1 MSKNNNNNGNRPVV
15 ENTEVIKES
24 VKVMNE
30 VETLVV
36 KEAPV
41 APKAPE
47 VEQTPVVEEVIEV
60 IEPTEEVKEEVI
72 EVIEPKEE
80 VKVVEGV
87 IINGHS
93 IPVEEHEKEKSHNVF
108 IEDIKPIIPLGGVK
122 GPLSIKLTESVI
134 KHVLSFGY
142 RVATLNEDGS
152 RFYVHTDTN
161 GKLKVKK

>member
-15 ENTEVIKES
+15 ENTEVIQES

-30 VETLVV
+30 VETPVV

-47 VEQTPVVEEVIEV
+47 VKQTPVEET
-60 IEPTEEVKEEVI
+60 PKEEVKQEVK
-72 EVIEPKEE
+72 EDPVQPVREE

-87 IINGHS
+87 IINGYS
-93 IPVEEHEKEKSHNVF
+93 IPVEDHKKEESHNVF

-152 RFYVHTDTN
+152 RFYVHTDAN

>member
-1 MSKNNNNNGNRPVV
+1 MSKNNNNNGNRPV

-24 VKVMNE
+24 DEVMNE
-30 VETLVV
+30 VETTVV

-41 APKAPE
+41 ADEAPE
-47 VEQTPVVEEVIEV
+47 VEQTPIVG
-60 IEPTEEVKEEVI
+60 EEVKQEVK
-72 EVIEPKEE
+72 EAPVQPVREE

-93 IPVEEHEKEKSHNVF
+93 IPVEDHKKEKSHNVF

-152 RFYVHTDTN
+152 RFYVHTDAN

>member
-1 MSKNNNNNGNRPVV
+1 MSKNNNGNRPVV
-15 ENTEVIKES
+15 ENTEVVKES

-30 VETLVV
+30 VETPVV

-41 APKAPE
+41 APEVPEVKQTPIEEVKQEVKEAPVAPE
-47 VEQTPVVEEVIEV
+47 VPEVKQTPI
-60 IEPTEEVKEEVI
+60 
-72 EVIEPKEE
+72 EE

-93 IPVEEHEKEKSHNVF
+93 IPVEEHKKEKSHNVF

-134 KHVLSFGY
+134 RHVLSFGY

-152 RFYVHTDTN
+152 RFYVHTDAN

>member
-1 MSKNNNNNGNRPVV
+1 MSKNNNNNGNRPV

-24 VKVMNE
+24 DEVMNE
-30 VETLVV
+30 VETTVV

-41 APKAPE
+41 ADEAPE
-47 VEQTPVVEEVIEV
+47 VKQTPVVR
-60 IEPTEEVKEEVI
+60 EEVKQEVK
-72 EVIEPKEE
+72 EAPVQPVREE

-93 IPVEEHEKEKSHNVF
+93 IPVEDHKKEESHNVF

-152 RFYVHTDTN
+152 RFYVHTDAN

>member
-1 MSKNNNNNGNRPVV
+1 MSKNNNNNGNRPV

-24 VKVMNE
+24 DEVMNE
-30 VETLVV
+30 VETPV

-41 APKAPE
+41 APKATE
-47 VEQTPVVEEVIEV
+47 VEQTPVVR
-60 IEPTEEVKEEVI
+60 EEVKQEVK
-72 EVIEPKEE
+72 EAPVQPVREE

-93 IPVEEHEKEKSHNVF
+93 IPVEDHKKEESHNVF

-152 RFYVHTDTN
+152 RFYVHTDAN

>member
-15 ENTEVIKES
+15 ENTEVIQES

-30 VETLVV
+30 VETPVV

-41 APKAPE
+41 APEVPE
-47 VEQTPVVEEVIEV
+47 VKQTPVVK
-60 IEPTEEVKEEVI
+60 EEVKEEVK
-72 EVIEPKEE
+72 EAPVQPVREE
-80 VKVVEGV
+80 VKVIDGV
-87 IINGHS
+87 VINGHS
-93 IPVEEHEKEKSHNVF
+93 IPVEEHKKEKSHNVF

-122 GPLSIKLTESVI
+122 GPLSINLTESVI

>member
-15 ENTEVIKES
+15 ENTEVIQES

-30 VETLVV
+30 VETPVV
-36 KEAPV
+36 KETPV
-41 APKAPE
+41 APEVPE
-47 VEQTPVVEEVIEV
+47 VKQTPVVK
-60 IEPTEEVKEEVI
+60 EEVKEEVK
-72 EVIEPKEE
+72 EAPVQPVREE
-80 VKVVEGV
+80 VKVIDGV
-87 IINGHS
+87 VINGHS
-93 IPVEEHEKEKSHNVF
+93 IPVEDHKKEKSHNVF

-122 GPLSIKLTESVI
+122 GPLSINLTESVI
-134 KHVLSFGY
+134 THVLSFGY

>member
-1 MSKNNNNNGNRPVV
+1 MSKNNNGNRPVV
-15 ENTEVIKES
+15 ENTEVIQES

-30 VETLVV
+30 VETPV

-47 VEQTPVVEEVIEV
+47 VKQTPVVREEVEQ
-60 IEPTEEVKEEVI
+60 EVKEAPVQP
-72 EVIEPKEE
+72 VREE

-93 IPVEEHEKEKSHNVF
+93 IPVEDHKKEKSHNVF

-152 RFYVHTDTN
+152 RFYVHTDAN

>member
-15 ENTEVIKES
+15 ENTEVIQES

-30 VETLVV
+30 VETPV

-41 APKAPE
+41 ADEAPE
-47 VEQTPVVEEVIEV
+47 VEQTPVVR
-60 IEPTEEVKEEVI
+60 EEVKQEVK
-72 EVIEPKEE
+72 EAPVQPVREE

-93 IPVEEHEKEKSHNVF
+93 IPVEDHKKEESHNVF

-152 RFYVHTDTN
+152 RFYVHTDAN

>member
-15 ENTEVIKES
+15 ENTEVIQES

-30 VETLVV
+30 VETPV

-41 APKAPE
+41 APEAPE
-47 VEQTPVVEEVIEV
+47 VKQTPVVR
-60 IEPTEEVKEEVI
+60 
-72 EVIEPKEE
+72 EE

-152 RFYVHTDTN
+152 RFYVHTDAN

>member
-15 ENTEVIKES
+15 ENTEVIQES

-30 VETLVV
+30 VETPVV

-41 APKAPE
+41 APKATE
-47 VEQTPVVEEVIEV
+47 VEQTPVEETPKEEVKQ
-60 IEPTEEVKEEVI
+60 EVKEELV
-72 EVIEPKEE
+72 EPVVEE

-93 IPVEEHEKEKSHNVF
+93 IPVEEHKKEKSHNVF

-134 KHVLSFGY
+134 RHVLSFGY

-152 RFYVHTDTN
+152 RFYVHTDAN

>member
-1 MSKNNNNNGNRPVV
+1 MSKNNNSNGNRPVV

-24 VKVMNE
+24 VEVMNE
-30 VETLVV
+30 VETVVV

-47 VEQTPVVEEVIEV
+47 VEQTPVEE
-60 IEPTEEVKEEVI
+60 T
-72 EVIEPKEE
+72 PKEE

-93 IPVEEHEKEKSHNVF
+93 IPVEEHKKEESHNVF

-161 GKLKVKK
+161 GELKVKK

>member
-1 MSKNNNNNGNRPVV
+1 MSKNNNNVNTPV
-15 ENTEVIKES
+15 ENVTEPIKKEE
-24 VKVMNE
+24 VKVE
-30 VETLVV
+30 E
-36 KEAPV
+36 
-41 APKAPE
+41 PK
-47 VEQTPVVEEVIEV
+47 V
-60 IEPTEEVKEEVI
+60 EEVKEEVI
-72 EVIEPKEE
+72 TVQGVKEEVKKEE

-93 IPVEEHEKEKSHNVF
+93 IPVEDHKKEESHNVF

-152 RFYVHTDTN
+152 RFYVHTDAN

>member
-1 MSKNNNNNGNRPVV
+1 MSKNNNNGNRPV

-24 VKVMNE
+24 DEVMNE
-30 VETLVV
+30 VETPVV

-41 APKAPE
+41 APKATE
-47 VEQTPVVEEVIEV
+47 VEQTPVVR
-60 IEPTEEVKEEVI
+60 EEVKQEVK
-72 EVIEPKEE
+72 EAPVQPVREE

-93 IPVEEHEKEKSHNVF
+93 IPVEDHKKEKSHNVF

-152 RFYVHTDTN
+152 RFYVHTDAN

>member
-15 ENTEVIKES
+15 ENTEVIEES

-41 APKAPE
+41 APEVPE
-47 VEQTPVVEEVIEV
+47 VEQTPVEETPKEEVKQ
-60 IEPTEEVKEEVI
+60 EVKEELV
-72 EVIEPKEE
+72 EPVVEE

-93 IPVEEHEKEKSHNVF
+93 IPVEDHKKEKSHNVF

-134 KHVLSFGY
+134 RHVLSFGY

-152 RFYVHTDTN
+152 RFYVHTDAN

>member
-24 VKVMNE
+24 VEVMNE
-30 VETLVV
+30 VETPVV

-41 APKAPE
+41 ADEAPE
-47 VEQTPVVEEVIEV
+47 VKEAPVQ
-60 IEPTEEVKEEVI
+60 PA
-72 EVIEPKEE
+72 KEE
-80 VKVVEGV
+80 VKVVDGL

-93 IPVEEHEKEKSHNVF
+93 IPVEEHKKEISHNVF

-152 RFYVHTDTN
+152 RFYVHKDAN
-161 GKLKVKK
+161 GELKVKK

>member
-1 MSKNNNNNGNRPVV
+1 MSKNNNNGNRPV

-24 VKVMNE
+24 DEVMNE
-30 VETLVV
+30 VETTVV

-41 APKAPE
+41 ADEAPE
-47 VEQTPVVEEVIEV
+47 VEQTPVEET
-60 IEPTEEVKEEVI
+60 PKEEVKQEVK
-72 EVIEPKEE
+72 EAPVQPVREE

-93 IPVEEHEKEKSHNVF
+93 IPVEDHKKEKSHNVF

-152 RFYVHTDTN
+152 RFYVHTDAN

>member
-1 MSKNNNNNGNRPVV
+1 MSKNNNGNRPVV
-15 ENTEVIKES
+15 ENTEV
-24 VKVMNE
+24 MNE
-30 VETLVV
+30 VETPVV

-41 APKAPE
+41 APEVPEVKQTPVEEVKQEVKEAPE
-47 VEQTPVVEEVIEV
+47 VPEVPEVKQTPI
-60 IEPTEEVKEEVI
+60 
-72 EVIEPKEE
+72 EE

-93 IPVEEHEKEKSHNVF
+93 IPVEEHKKEKSHNVF

-152 RFYVHTDTN
+152 RFYVHTDAN

>member
-15 ENTEVIKES
+15 ENTEVIQES

-30 VETLVV
+30 VETPVV

-47 VEQTPVVEEVIEV
+47 VKQTPVEET
-60 IEPTEEVKEEVI
+60 PKEEVKQEVK
-72 EVIEPKEE
+72 EAPVQPVREE

-87 IINGHS
+87 IINGYS
-93 IPVEEHEKEKSHNVF
+93 IPVEDHKKEESHNVF

-152 RFYVHTDTN
+152 RFYEHTDAN

>member
-24 VKVMNE
+24 DEVMNE
-30 VETLVV
+30 VETTVV

-41 APKAPE
+41 ADEAPE
-47 VEQTPVVEEVIEV
+47 VEQTPVVREEVKQ
-60 IEPTEEVKEEVI
+60 EVKEELV
-72 EVIEPKEE
+72 EPVVEE

-93 IPVEEHEKEKSHNVF
+93 IPVEDHKKEESHNVF

-152 RFYVHTDTN
+152 RFYVHTDAN

>member
-24 VKVMNE
+24 DEVMNE
-30 VETLVV
+30 VETPVV

-41 APKAPE
+41 ADEAPE
-47 VEQTPVVEEVIEV
+47 VEQTPIVG
-60 IEPTEEVKEEVI
+60 EEVKQEVK
-72 EVIEPKEE
+72 EAPVQPVREE

-93 IPVEEHEKEKSHNVF
+93 IPVEDHKKEKSHNVF

-152 RFYVHTDTN
+152 RFYVHTDAN

>member
-15 ENTEVIKES
+15 ENTEVIQES

-30 VETLVV
+30 VETPV

-41 APKAPE
+41 APEAPE
-47 VEQTPVVEEVIEV
+47 APVVK
-60 IEPTEEVKEEVI
+60 EEVKEEVK
-72 EVIEPKEE
+72 EAPVEPVREE

-93 IPVEEHEKEKSHNVF
+93 IPVEDHKKEESHNVF

-134 KHVLSFGY
+134 RHVLSFGY

>member
-15 ENTEVIKES
+15 ENTEVIQES

-30 VETLVV
+30 VETPVV
-36 KEAPV
+36 EEAPV
-41 APKAPE
+41 APKATE
-47 VEQTPVVEEVIEV
+47 VEQTPVEET
-60 IEPTEEVKEEVI
+60 PKEEVKQEVK
-72 EVIEPKEE
+72 EAPVQPVREE

-93 IPVEEHEKEKSHNVF
+93 IPVEDHKKEKSHNVF

-152 RFYVHTDTN
+152 RFYVHTDAN

>member
-15 ENTEVIKES
+15 ENTEVIQES

-30 VETLVV
+30 VETPV

-41 APKAPE
+41 APEVPE
-47 VEQTPVVEEVIEV
+47 VKQTPI
-60 IEPTEEVKEEVI
+60 EEVKQEVK
-72 EVIEPKEE
+72 EAPVQPVIEE

-93 IPVEEHEKEKSHNVF
+93 IPVEEHKKEKSHDVF

>member
-15 ENTEVIKES
+15 ENTEVIQES

-30 VETLVV
+30 VETPV

-41 APKAPE
+41 APEAPE
-47 VEQTPVVEEVIEV
+47 VKQTPVEET
-60 IEPTEEVKEEVI
+60 PEEET
-72 EVIEPKEE
+72 PKEE

-93 IPVEEHEKEKSHNVF
+93 IPVEEHKKEESHNVF

>member
-1 MSKNNNNNGNRPVV
+1 MSKNNNSNGNRPVV

-24 VKVMNE
+24 VEVMNE

-41 APKAPE
+41 APEAPE
-47 VEQTPVVEEVIEV
+47 VKQTPVEE
-60 IEPTEEVKEEVI
+60 T
-72 EVIEPKEE
+72 PKEE

-93 IPVEEHEKEKSHNVF
+93 IPVEEHKKEESHNVF

>member
-24 VKVMNE
+24 DEVMNE
-30 VETLVV
+30 VETTVV

-41 APKAPE
+41 ADEAPE
-47 VEQTPVVEEVIEV
+47 VEQTPVEETPKEEVKQ
-60 IEPTEEVKEEVI
+60 EVKEELV
-72 EVIEPKEE
+72 EPVVEE

-93 IPVEEHEKEKSHNVF
+93 IPVEDHKKEKSHNVF

-152 RFYVHTDTN
+152 RFYVHTDAN

>member
-1 MSKNNNNNGNRPVV
+1 MSKNNNGNRPV

-30 VETLVV
+30 VETTVV

-41 APKAPE
+41 ADEAPE
-47 VEQTPVVEEVIEV
+47 VEQTPIV
-60 IEPTEEVKEEVI
+60 TEEVEQEVKEAPVQP
-72 EVIEPKEE
+72 VREE

-93 IPVEEHEKEKSHNVF
+93 IPVEDHKKEKSHNVF

-152 RFYVHTDTN
+152 RFYVHTDVN

>member
-15 ENTEVIKES
+15 ENTEVIQES

-30 VETLVV
+30 VETPVV

-41 APKAPE
+41 APKATE
-47 VEQTPVVEEVIEV
+47 VEQTPVEETPKEEVKQ
-60 IEPTEEVKEEVI
+60 EVKEELV
-72 EVIEPKEE
+72 EPVVEE

-93 IPVEEHEKEKSHNVF
+93 IPVEDHKKEKSHNVF

-152 RFYVHTDTN
+152 RFYVHTDAN

>member
-1 MSKNNNNNGNRPVV
+1 MSKNNNNNGNRPV

-24 VKVMNE
+24 DEVMNE
-30 VETLVV
+30 VETTVV

-41 APKAPE
+41 APKATE
-47 VEQTPVVEEVIEV
+47 VEQTPVEETPKEEVKQ
-60 IEPTEEVKEEVI
+60 EVKEELV
-72 EVIEPKEE
+72 EPVREE

-93 IPVEEHEKEKSHNVF
+93 IPVEDHKKENSHNVF

-152 RFYVHTDTN
+152 RFYVHTDAN

>member
-1 MSKNNNNNGNRPVV
+1 MSKNNNNNGNRPV

-24 VKVMNE
+24 DEVMNE
-30 VETLVV
+30 VETPVV

-41 APKAPE
+41 ADEAPE
-47 VEQTPVVEEVIEV
+47 VEQTPIVG
-60 IEPTEEVKEEVI
+60 EEVKQEVK
-72 EVIEPKEE
+72 EAPVQPVREE

-93 IPVEEHEKEKSHNVF
+93 IPVEDHKKEKSHNVF

-152 RFYVHTDTN
+152 RFYVHTDAN
-161 GKLKVKK
+161 GELKVKK

>member
-15 ENTEVIKES
+15 ENTEVIQES

-30 VETLVV
+30 VETTVV

-41 APKAPE
+41 ADEAPE
-47 VEQTPVVEEVIEV
+47 VKQTPVEET
-60 IEPTEEVKEEVI
+60 PKEEVKQEVK
-72 EVIEPKEE
+72 EDPVQPVREE

-93 IPVEEHEKEKSHNVF
+93 IPVEDHKKEKSHNVF

-152 RFYVHTDTN
+152 RFYVHTDAN

>member
-15 ENTEVIKES
+15 ENTEVIEES

-41 APKAPE
+41 APEAPE
-47 VEQTPVVEEVIEV
+47 VEQTPVEETPVEE
-60 IEPTEEVKEEVI
+60 T
-72 EVIEPKEE
+72 PKEE

-93 IPVEEHEKEKSHNVF
+93 IPVEEHKKEKSHNVF

-142 RVATLNEDGS
+142 RVTTLNEDGS

>member
-1 MSKNNNNNGNRPVV
+1 MEVNNMSKNNNADKPV
-15 ENTEVIKES
+15 ENVTEP
-24 VKVMNE
+24 
-30 VETLVV
+30 VV
-36 KEAPV
+36 KE
-41 APKAPE
+41 E
-47 VEQTPVVEEVIEV
+47 VKVEEPKVEIK
-60 IEPTEEVKEEVI
+60 EEVKEEVKQ
-72 EVIEPKEE
+72 EVKEAPVQPVREE

-93 IPVEEHEKEKSHNVF
+93 IPVEDHKKEESHNVF

-152 RFYVHTDTN
+152 RFYVHTDAN

>member
-15 ENTEVIKES
+15 ENTEVIQES

-30 VETLVV
+30 VETPVV

-41 APKAPE
+41 APEVPEVKQTPIVREE
-47 VEQTPVVEEVIEV
+47 VEQ
-60 IEPTEEVKEEVI
+60 EVKEAPVQP
-72 EVIEPKEE
+72 VREE

-93 IPVEEHEKEKSHNVF
+93 IPVEDHKKEKSHNVF

-152 RFYVHTDTN
+152 RFYVHTDAN
-161 GKLKVKK
+161 DKLKVKK

>member
-15 ENTEVIKES
+15 ENTEVVKES

-30 VETLVV
+30 VETPVV

-41 APKAPE
+41 APEVPE
-47 VEQTPVVEEVIEV
+47 VKQTPVEET
-60 IEPTEEVKEEVI
+60 PKEEVKQEVK
-72 EVIEPKEE
+72 EAPVQPVREE

-134 KHVLSFGY
+134 RHVLSFGY

-152 RFYVHTDTN
+152 RFYVHTEAN

>member
-15 ENTEVIKES
+15 ENTEVIQES

-30 VETLVV
+30 VETPVV

-41 APKAPE
+41 APEVPE
-47 VEQTPVVEEVIEV
+47 VKQTPVVK
-60 IEPTEEVKEEVI
+60 EEVKEEVK
-72 EVIEPKEE
+72 EAPVQPVREE
-80 VKVVEGV
+80 VKVIDGV
-87 IINGHS
+87 VINGHS
-93 IPVEEHEKEKSHNVF
+93 IPVEDHKKEKSHNVF

-122 GPLSIKLTESVI
+122 GPLSINLTESVI

>member
-15 ENTEVIKES
+15 ENTEVIQES

-30 VETLVV
+30 VETPV

-41 APKAPE
+41 APEAPE
-47 VEQTPVVEEVIEV
+47 VEQTPV
-60 IEPTEEVKEEVI
+60 EEVKEEVK
-72 EVIEPKEE
+72 EAPVEPVREE
-80 VKVVEGV
+80 VKVIDGV
-87 IINGHS
+87 VINGHS
-93 IPVEEHEKEKSHNVF
+93 IPVEDHKKEESHNVF

-152 RFYVHTDTN
+152 RFYVHTDAN